1 MPTRR
6 MLTEMQSIIDEL
18 YPSTFMLQKA
28 KKRDEDIGTLVTLAT
43 RVKIYHGCY
52 DLIKMYKKDGT
63 VNQETLQRTLNRIKL
78 HRYQL
83 KKMTMN
89 KMSYADNH
97 KYLIGLAALL
107 HVSFTN

>member
-18 YPSTFMLQKA
+18 YPSTFMLQQA
-28 KKRDEDIGTLVTLAT
+28 KKRNEDIATLVTLAT

-52 DLIKMYKKDGT
+52 ELVRMYKKDGN
-63 VNQETLQRTLNRIKL
+63 VCRETLQRTLNRIKL

-83 KKMTMN
+83 KRMN
-89 KMSYADNH
+89 KKSYADNH

-107 HVSFTN
+107 HVTFNN

>member
-1 MPTRR
+1 MPTRK
-6 MLTEMQSIIDEL
+6 MLNKMSDIIDEL
-18 YPSTFMLQKA
+18 YPATFMLEAA
-28 KKRDEDIGTLVTLAT
+28 KRKETDIGMLVSLAT
-43 RVKIYHGCY
+43 RVKIYKGCY

-63 VNQETLQRTLNRIKL
+63 VNQETLQRTLKQIKL

-83 KKMTMN
+83 RKLN
-89 KMSYADNH
+89 KASYADNH

>member
-6 MLTEMQSIIDEL
+6 MLTEMQSIVDEL
-18 YPSTFMLQKA
+18 YPSTFMLQQA
-28 KKRDEDIGTLVTLAT
+28 KKNGEHIGTLVTLAT

-52 DLIKMYKKDGT
+52 DLIKMYKENKC
-63 VNQETLQRTLNRIKL
+63 VCQETLQRTLNRIKL

-83 KKMTMN
+83 KRMN
-89 KMSYADNH
+89 KKSYADNH

-107 HVSFTN
+107 HVSFT